1 MNTLITKGIKVS
13 VSSNYEEEASNPT
26 LSRFIHSY
34 KVRIENLSDDTVKLI
49 SRYWKITDGDG
60 SKREVKGDGVVG
72 EQPTLMPGD
81 KHTYTSWCPLS
92 FPTGKMQGHFNMKNM
107 ETSDMFS
114 VQIPAFILV
123 ADFKEN

>member
-13 VSSNYEEEASNPT
+13 VTCNYEEEASNPT

-49 SRYWKITDGDG
+49 SRYWRITDGDG

-72 EQPTLMPGD
+72 EQPTLLPGD

>member
-1 MNTLITKGIKVS
+1 MNTLITKGIKVT
-13 VSSNYEEEASNPT
+13 VTCNYQEEASNPA

-34 KVRIENLSDDTVKLI
+34 KVRIENLSKSTVKLI

-81 KHTYTSWCPLS
+81 KHIYSSWCPLS
-92 FPTGKMQGHFNMKNM
+92 FPTGKMEGHFNMKDM
-107 ETSDMFS
+107 ETAEMFS
-114 VQIPAFILV
+114 VQIPAFVLV
-123 ADFKEN
+123 PDFKEN